1 MVGQL
6 IWCLAHTLWVGSS
19 FMLATSA
26 GLMAHHLFGA
36 WHGDQ
41 RLAAKYGSAFDEVCY
56 TLWNNYLVERRNY
69 DTAHGAVIVWRVW

>member
-1 MVGQL
+1 
-6 IWCLAHTLWVGSS
+6 
-19 FMLATSA
+19 
-26 GLMAHHLFGA
+26 MAHHLFGA